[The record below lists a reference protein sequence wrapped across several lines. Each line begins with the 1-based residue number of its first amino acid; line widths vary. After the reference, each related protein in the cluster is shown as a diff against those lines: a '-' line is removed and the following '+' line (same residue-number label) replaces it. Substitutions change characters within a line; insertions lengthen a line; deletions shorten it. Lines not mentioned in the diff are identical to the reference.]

1 MDETGASNY
10 SIELSAEGDE
20 AVVVARGELDLDAA
34 PRVRHC
40 LQVLHDRRL
49 VLDLEGVTF
58 LDSTIIGVLVAEWL
72 VSGGGVGQYMIESQH
87 SLDYGA
93 LWSAA
98 VGLTVASALL
108 YALVGAAERVVLG
121 RLSDVAR

>member
-1 MDETGASNY
+1 MAETGASNY

-58 LDSTIIGVLVAEWL
+58 LDSTIIGVLVAAQKAH
-72 VSGGGVGQYMIESQH
+72 SDDGGPLRLRGVQPRQMRVLKIAGVAEFLRAEQAIESFP
-87 SLDYGA
+87 STA
-93 LWSAA
+93 
-98 VGLTVASALL
+98 
-108 YALVGAAERVVLG
+108 
-121 RLSDVAR
+121 